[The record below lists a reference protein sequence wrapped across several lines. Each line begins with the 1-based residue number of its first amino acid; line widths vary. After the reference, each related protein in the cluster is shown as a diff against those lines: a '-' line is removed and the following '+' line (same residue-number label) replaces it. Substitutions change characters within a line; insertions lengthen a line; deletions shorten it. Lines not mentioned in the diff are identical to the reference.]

1 MIILKKSIVL
11 LFTVLIA
18 STNVSQLFRVLKT
31 IETDAPVTAI
41 DFTPDGTSLIVGT
54 SRGKV
59 FIYDLRSVGTPA
71 QTITAHS
78 GSITKLICRAK
89 LVSTYNI
96 NNLKIF
102 PHLYFFR
109 ITLNLAQ
116 KNLPS
121 NLRSLPKN

>member
-1 MIILKKSIVL
+1 M
-11 LFTVLIA
+11 
-18 STNVSQLFRVLKT
+18 KT

-78 GSITKLICRAK
+78 GSITKLICRATNSK
-89 LVSTYNI
+89 HVN
-96 NNLKIF
+96 
-102 PHLYFFR
+102 FFKYLNAF
-109 ITLNLAQ
+109 ITLNISSHWFFLE
-116 KNLPS
+116 
-121 NLRSLPKN
+121 